1 MSSQTESAKETLPW
15 GVTAQG
21 INALYKLHG
30 RGMIV
35 CKQKTK
41 DKQLDS
47 VLRLVTDVLTCF
59 VGFLKGYHY
68 FFSFFF
74 SFFSSFCKDIS
85 RSRYWDCWNVLGI
98 HSTLQT
104 SRLESG
110 SNDYCLA
117 HPGFFLPLYYHTDK
131 KDTFN
136 KTEAQQQSIL
146 KIALVLPFLCF
157 SPNHTNN
164 SYSNYCR
171 NIVKCYLTSFSLP
184 RSLSWVY

>member
-1 MSSQTESAKETLPW
+1 MSSQTESVKETLPW

-30 RGMIV
+30 RGMII

-41 DKQLDS
+41 DKQLYS
-47 VLRLVTDVLTCF
+47 MLRLVTDVLTCF
-59 VGFLKGYHY
+59 VGFLKGYH
-68 FFSFFF
+68 FFSFFKKTF
-74 SFFSSFCKDIS
+74 IFTFLKDIS

-110 SNDYCLA
+110 SNDYRLA

-157 SPNHTNN
+157 SPNHKNN

>member
-1 MSSQTESAKETLPW
+1 MNDQISTTSHGTSLTKKHKLNLMSTYKCALKTESTKETRPW
-15 GVTAQG
+15 GVTAHG
-21 INALYKLHG
+21 INALCKLHG
-30 RGMIV
+30 RGMMV
-35 CKQKTK
+35 CKQKNKRQTTGFN
-41 DKQLDS
+41 
-47 VLRLVTDVLTCF
+47 VRLVTDVLTCF
-59 VGFLKGYHY
+59 VGFLKGYH
-68 FFSFFF
+68 FFLFFF
-74 SFFSSFCKDIS
+74 SFCSFLKDIS

-131 KDTFN
+131 KDTLN
-136 KTEAQQQSIL
+136 KTETQQQSIL

-164 SYSNYCR
+164 S
-171 NIVKCYLTSFSLP
+171 
-184 RSLSWVY
+184 